1 MNEVTTPL
9 ASFDAVMGFLAGNA
23 IRYGLSFVQAV
34 LILLIGFWIA
44 KRLARFV
51 HGTLSR
57 SPHFDATL
65 KPLIE
70 SVVLWSVRLI
80 TIIAVLAQFGVQTA
94 SIIAVLGAAGLA
106 IGLAL
111 QGTLQ
116 NIAAGTMLLVLR
128 PFRNGDYITA
138 GASVAGTVE
147 EIGLFTTTLTNADG
161 IYVCVPNNQIWGQPI
176 TNYSRNAT
184 RRMEITVGIA
194 LDDDLDAAMAA
205 LRAHVADDD
214 RVLDKPAPEIMVK
227 QVSDSAVIVN
237 VRVWSLLGNYWGLY
251 WDLQRRVKETVE
263 GAGCSLPFP
272 TRTIMQVPAQTT
284 QTTADAAQPR
294 H

>member
-1 MNEVTTPL
+1 MTDVTTPL
-9 ASFDAVMGFLAGNA
+9 ASFDAAMGFLAANA
-23 IRYGLSFVQAV
+23 VHYGLSFVQAV

-44 KRLARFV
+44 SRLARMV
-51 HGTLSR
+51 RGALGR

-70 SVVLWSVRLI
+70 SVVLWAVRGI
-80 TIIAVLAQFGVQTA
+80 TVIAVLAQFGVQTA

-138 GASVAGTVE
+138 GSSVAGTVE

-176 TNYSRNAT
+176 TNFSRNAT
-184 RRMEITVGIA
+184 RRMEITVGVS
-194 LDDDLDAAMAA
+194 LDDDLDAAMDA
-205 LRAHVADDD
+205 LRAHVGGDK
-214 RVLDKPAPEIMVK
+214 RVLDKPAPEVMVK

-237 VRVWSLLGNYWGLY
+237 VRVWSLLENYWSLY
-251 WDLQRRVKETVE
+251 WDLQRSVKETVE
-263 GAGCSLPFP
+263 GVGCSLPYP
-272 TRTIMQVPAQTT
+272 TRTVVHVPS
-284 QTTADAAQPR
+284 QPAPDVSQR

>member
-1 MNEVTTPL
+1 MTEVTTPL
-9 ASFDAVMGFLAGNA
+9 ASFDAVMGFLAANA
-23 IRYGLSFVQAV
+23 VHYGLSFVQAV

-44 KRLARFV
+44 SRLARV
-51 HGTLSR
+51 MHKTLSR

-70 SVVLWSVRLI
+70 SIVLWAVRGI
-80 TIIAVLAQFGVQTA
+80 TVIAVLAQFGVQTA

-138 GASVAGTVE
+138 GSAVAGTVE
-147 EIGLFTTTLTNADG
+147 EIGLFTTTLTSADG

-176 TNYSRNAT
+176 TNFSRNAT
-184 RRMEITVGIA
+184 RRMEITVGVS
-194 LDDDLDAAMAA
+194 LDDDLDAAMNA
-205 LRAHVADDD
+205 LRSHVAGDK
-214 RVLDKPAPEIMVK
+214 RVLDTPAPEVMVK

-237 VRVWSLLGNYWGLY
+237 VRVWSLRENYWSLY
-251 WDLQRRVKETVE
+251 WDMQRSVKETVE
-263 GAGCSLPFP
+263 AVGCSLPYP
-272 TRTIMQVPAQTT
+272 TRTVMHVPP
-284 QTTADAAQPR
+284 QPVPEASQR

>member
-1 MNEVTTPL
+1 MTEVTTPL
-9 ASFDAVMGFLAGNA
+9 ASIDAVMGFLAANA
-23 IRYGLSFVQAV
+23 VRYGLSLVQAI

-44 KRLARFV
+44 KRLSRVV
-51 HGTLSR
+51 HTTLNR

-80 TIIAVLAQFGVQTA
+80 TIIAVLVQFGVQTA

-138 GASVAGTVE
+138 GSAVAGTVE

-176 TNYSRNAT
+176 TNFSRNAT
-184 RRMEITVGIA
+184 RRMEITVGIG
-194 LDDDLDAAMAA
+194 LSDDLDAAMQA
-205 LRAHVADDD
+205 LRNHVGNDK
-214 RVLDKPAPEIMVK
+214 RVLKAPAPEIMVK
-227 QVSDSAVIVN
+227 QVSDSAIIVN
-237 VRVWSLLGNYWGLY
+237 VRVWASLGDYWGLY
-251 WDLQRRVKETVE
+251 WDLQRGVKETVE
-263 GAGCSLPFP
+263 RAGCSLPYP
-272 TRTIMQVPAQTT
+272 TRTIVQVPAPAV
-284 QTTADAAQPR
+284 ADAAQPR

>member
-1 MNEVTTPL
+1 MTEVTTPL
-9 ASFDAVMGFLAGNA
+9 TSFDAVMGFLAANA
-23 IRYGLSFVQAV
+23 VRYGLTFLQAV
-34 LILLIGFWIA
+34 LILLVGFWIA
-44 KRLARFV
+44 KRLSRLI
-51 HGTLSR
+51 HKTLSR
-57 SPHFDATL
+57 SQHFDATL

-70 SVVLWSVRLI
+70 SVVLWSVRII

-128 PFRNGDYITA
+128 PFRNGDYVTA
-138 GASVAGTVE
+138 GSAVAGTVE

-184 RRMEITVGIA
+184 RRMEVTVGIA
-194 LDDDLDAAMAA
+194 LDDDLDAAMQA
-205 LRAHVADDD
+205 LRQHVADDE
-214 RVLDKPAPEIMVK
+214 RVLDNPAPEIMVK
-227 QVSDSAVIVN
+227 QVSDSAIILN

-251 WDLQRRVKETVE
+251 WDLQRNVKETVE
-263 GAGCSLPFP
+263 GVGCSLPYP
-272 TRTIMQVPAQTT
+272 TRTVVQVPPQVVP
-284 QTTADAAQPR
+284 DSAQPR

>member
-1 MNEVTTPL
+1 MTEVTTPL
-9 ASFDAVMGFLAGNA
+9 ASIDAVMGFLAANA
-23 IRYGLSFVQAV
+23 VRYGLSLVQAI

-44 KRLARFV
+44 KRLSRVV
-51 HGTLSR
+51 HTTLNR

-138 GASVAGTVE
+138 GSAVAGTVE

-176 TNYSRNAT
+176 TNFSRNAT
-184 RRMEITVGIA
+184 RRMEITVGIG
-194 LDDDLDAAMAA
+194 LSDDLDAAMQA
-205 LRAHVADDD
+205 LRNHVGNDK
-214 RVLDKPAPEIMVK
+214 RVLKAPAPEIMVK
-227 QVSDSAVIVN
+227 QVSDSAIIVN
-237 VRVWSLLGNYWGLY
+237 VRVWASLGDYWGLY
-251 WDLQRRVKETVE
+251 WDLQRGVKETVE
-263 GAGCSLPFP
+263 RAGCSLPYP
-272 TRTIMQVPAQTT
+272 TRTIVQVPAPAV
-284 QTTADAAQPR
+284 ADAAQPR

>member
-1 MNEVTTPL
+1 MTDVTTPL
-9 ASFDAVMGFLAGNA
+9 ASIDAVMGFLAANA
-23 IRYGLSFVQAV
+23 VRYGLSLVQAI

-44 KRLARFV
+44 KRLSRVV
-51 HGTLSR
+51 HTTLNR

-138 GASVAGTVE
+138 GSAVAGTVE

-176 TNYSRNAT
+176 TNFSRNAT
-184 RRMEITVGIA
+184 RRMEITVGIG
-194 LDDDLDAAMAA
+194 LSDDLDAAMQA
-205 LRAHVADDD
+205 LRNHVGNDK
-214 RVLDKPAPEIMVK
+214 RVLKAPAPEIMVK
-227 QVSDSAVIVN
+227 QVSDSAIIVN
-237 VRVWSLLGNYWGLY
+237 VRVWASLGDYWGLY
-251 WDLQRRVKETVE
+251 WDLQRGVKETVE
-263 GAGCSLPFP
+263 RAGCSLPYP
-272 TRTIMQVPAQTT
+272 TRTIVQVPAPAV
-284 QTTADAAQPR
+284 ADAAQPR

>member
-1 MNEVTTPL
+1 MTEVTPPL
-9 ASFDAVMGFLAGNA
+9 ASVDAVMGFLAANA
-23 IRYGLSFVQAV
+23 VRYGLSFVQAV

-44 KRLARFV
+44 TRLARFV
-51 HGTLSR
+51 QRALSR

-65 KPLIE
+65 KPLIQ
-70 SVVLWSVRLI
+70 SVVLWSVRIVTLV
-80 TIIAVLAQFGVQTA
+80 AVLAQFGVQTA

-138 GASVAGTVE
+138 GASVAGTVD
-147 EIGLFTTTLTNADG
+147 EISLFTTTLTNADG

-176 TNYSRNAT
+176 TNFSRNAT
-184 RRMEITVGIA
+184 RRMEVTVGIA
-194 LDDDLDAAMAA
+194 LDDDLDAAITA
-205 LRAHVADDD
+205 LRARVAEDA
-214 RVLDKPAPEIMVK
+214 RVLDKPAPEVMVK
-227 QVSDSAVIVN
+227 QVGDSAVIVN

-251 WDLQRRVKETVE
+251 WDLQRGVKETVE
-263 GAGCSLPFP
+263 AVGCSLPFP
-272 TRTIMQVPAQTT
+272 TRTVMHVSAQPMP
-284 QTTADAAQPR
+284 DAAPSR

>member
-1 MNEVTTPL
+1 MTEVTPPL
-9 ASFDAVMGFLAGNA
+9 ASVDAAMGFLAANA
-23 IRYGLSFVQAV
+23 VRYGLSFVQAV

-51 HGTLSR
+51 QRALSR

-65 KPLIE
+65 KPLIQ
-70 SVVLWSVRLI
+70 SVVLWSVRIVTLV
-80 TIIAVLAQFGVQTA
+80 AVLAQFGVQTA

-138 GASVAGTVE
+138 GASVAGTVD

-176 TNYSRNAT
+176 TNFSRNAT
-184 RRMEITVGIA
+184 RRMEVTVGIA
-194 LDDDLDAAMAA
+194 LDDDLDAAITA
-205 LRAHVADDD
+205 LRARVAEDA
-214 RVLDKPAPEIMVK
+214 RVLDKPAPEVMVK
-227 QVSDSAVIVN
+227 QVGDSAVIVN
-237 VRVWSLLGNYWGLY
+237 VRVWSLLGNYWSLY
-251 WDLQRRVKETVE
+251 WDLQRGVKETVE
-263 GAGCSLPFP
+263 AVGCSLPFP
-272 TRTIMQVPAQTT
+272 TRTVMHVSAQPMP
-284 QTTADAAQPR
+284 DAAPSR

>member
-1 MNEVTTPL
+1 MTEVTTPL
-9 ASFDAVMGFLAGNA
+9 ASIDAVMGFLAANA
-23 IRYGLSFVQAV
+23 VRYGLSFVQAV

-44 KRLARFV
+44 KRLSRVV
-51 HGTLSR
+51 HTTLNR

-138 GASVAGTVE
+138 GSAVAGTVE
-147 EIGLFTTTLTNADG
+147 EIGLFTTTLTSADG

-176 TNYSRNAT
+176 TNFSRNAT
-184 RRMEITVGIA
+184 RRMEITVGIG
-194 LDDDLDAAMAA
+194 LSDDLDAAMHA
-205 LRAHVADDD
+205 LRSHVGDD
-214 RVLDKPAPEIMVK
+214 RRVLKAPAPEIMVK
-227 QVSDSAVIVN
+227 QVSDSAIIVN
-237 VRVWSLLGNYWGLY
+237 VRVWASQGDYWGLY
-251 WDLQRRVKETVE
+251 WDLQRGVKETVE
-263 GAGCSLPFP
+263 RAGCSLPYP
-272 TRTIMQVPAQTT
+272 TRTIVQVPAP
-284 QTTADAAQPR
+284 AVEDAAQPR

>member
-1 MNEVTTPL
+1 MTDVTTPL
-9 ASFDAVMGFLAGNA
+9 ASIDAVMGFLAANA
-23 IRYGLSFVQAV
+23 VRYGLSLVQAI

-44 KRLARFV
+44 KRLSRVV
-51 HGTLSR
+51 HTTLNR

-138 GASVAGTVE
+138 GSAVAGTVE

-176 TNYSRNAT
+176 TNFSRNAT
-184 RRMEITVGIA
+184 RRMEITVGIG
-194 LDDDLDAAMAA
+194 LSDDLDAAMQA
-205 LRAHVADDD
+205 LRNHVGNDK
-214 RVLDKPAPEIMVK
+214 RVLKAPAPEIMVK
-227 QVSDSAVIVN
+227 QVSDSAIIVN
-237 VRVWSLLGNYWGLY
+237 VRVWASLGDYWGLY
-251 WDLQRRVKETVE
+251 WDLQRGVKETVE
-263 GAGCSLPFP
+263 RAGCSLPYP
-272 TRTIMQVPAQTT
+272 TRTIVQVPAPAV
-284 QTTADAAQPR
+284 ADAAQPG

>member
-1 MNEVTTPL
+1 MTDVTTPL
-9 ASFDAVMGFLAGNA
+9 ASIDAVMGFLAANA
-23 IRYGLSFVQAV
+23 VRYGLSLVQAI

-44 KRLARFV
+44 KRLSRVV
-51 HGTLSR
+51 HTTLNR
-57 SPHFDATL
+57 SPRFDATL

-138 GASVAGTVE
+138 GSAVAGTVE

-176 TNYSRNAT
+176 TNFSRNAT
-184 RRMEITVGIA
+184 RRMEITVGIG
-194 LDDDLDAAMAA
+194 LSDDLDAAMQA
-205 LRAHVADDD
+205 LRNHVGNDK
-214 RVLDKPAPEIMVK
+214 RVLKAPAPEIMVK
-227 QVSDSAVIVN
+227 QVSDSAIIVN
-237 VRVWSLLGNYWGLY
+237 VRVWASLGDYWGLY
-251 WDLQRRVKETVE
+251 WDLQRGVKETVE
-263 GAGCSLPFP
+263 RAGCSLPYP
-272 TRTIMQVPAQTT
+272 TRTIVQVPAPAV
-284 QTTADAAQPR
+284 ADAAQPR

>member
-1 MNEVTTPL
+1 MTDVTTPL
-9 ASFDAVMGFLAGNA
+9 ASIDAVMGFLAVNA
-23 IRYGLSFVQAV
+23 VRYGLSLVQAI

-44 KRLARFV
+44 KRLSRVV
-51 HGTLSR
+51 HTTLNR

-138 GASVAGTVE
+138 GSAVAGTVE

-176 TNYSRNAT
+176 TNFSRNAT
-184 RRMEITVGIA
+184 RRMEITVGIG
-194 LDDDLDAAMAA
+194 LSDDLDAAMQA
-205 LRAHVADDD
+205 LRNHVGNDQ
-214 RVLDKPAPEIMVK
+214 RVLKAPAPEIMVK
-227 QVSDSAVIVN
+227 QVSDSAIIVN
-237 VRVWSLLGNYWGLY
+237 VRVWASLGDYWGLY
-251 WDLQRRVKETVE
+251 WDLQRGVKETVE
-263 GAGCSLPFP
+263 RAGCSLPYP
-272 TRTIMQVPAQTT
+272 TRTIVQVPAPAV
-284 QTTADAAQPR
+284 ADAAQPR

>member
-1 MNEVTTPL
+1 MTEVTTPL
-9 ASFDAVMGFLAGNA
+9 ASVDAVMGFLAANA
-23 IRYGLSFVQAV
+23 VHYGLSFVQAV
-34 LILLIGFWIA
+34 VILLIGFWIA
-44 KRLARFV
+44 KRLSRVV
-51 HGTLSR
+51 HTTLSR

-65 KPLIE
+65 RPLIE
-70 SVVLWSVRLI
+70 SVVLWSVRII

-138 GASVAGTVE
+138 GTTVAGTVE

-176 TNYSRNAT
+176 TNFSRNAT
-184 RRMEITVGIA
+184 RRMEITVGIG
-194 LDDDLDAAMAA
+194 LYDDLDAAIQA
-205 LRAHVADDD
+205 LRTHVADDK
-214 RVLDKPAPEIMVK
+214 RVLNAPAPEIMVK

-237 VRVWSLLGNYWGLY
+237 VRAWASQGDYWSLY
-251 WDLQRRVKETVE
+251 WDLQRSVKETVE
-263 GAGCSLPFP
+263 RAGCSLPYP
-272 TRTIMQVPAQTT
+272 TRTVMQVPVPSMPDT
-284 QTTADAAQPR
+284 AQPR

>member
-1 MNEVTTPL
+1 MTDVTTPL
-9 ASFDAVMGFLAGNA
+9 ASIDAVMGFLAANA
-23 IRYGLSFVQAV
+23 VRYGLSLVQAV

-44 KRLARFV
+44 KRLSRVV
-51 HGTLSR
+51 HTTLNR

-138 GASVAGTVE
+138 GSAVAGTVE

-176 TNYSRNAT
+176 TNFSRNAT
-184 RRMEITVGIA
+184 RRMEITVGIG
-194 LDDDLDAAMAA
+194 LSDDLDAAMQA
-205 LRAHVADDD
+205 LRNHVGNDK
-214 RVLDKPAPEIMVK
+214 RVLKAPAPEIMVK
-227 QVSDSAVIVN
+227 QVSDSAIIVN
-237 VRVWSLLGNYWGLY
+237 VRVWASLGDYWGLY
-251 WDLQRRVKETVE
+251 WDLQRGVKETVE
-263 GAGCSLPFP
+263 RAGCSLPYP
-272 TRTIMQVPAQTT
+272 TRTIVQVPAPAV
-284 QTTADAAQPR
+284 ADAAQPR

>member
-1 MNEVTTPL
+1 MAAN
-9 ASFDAVMGFLAGNA
+9 AV
-23 IRYGLSFVQAV
+23 RYGLSFVQAV

-44 KRLARFV
+44 KRLSRVV
-51 HGTLSR
+51 HTTLNR

-138 GASVAGTVE
+138 GSAVAGTVE

-176 TNYSRNAT
+176 TNFSRNAT
-184 RRMEITVGIA
+184 RRMEITVGIG
-194 LDDDLDAAMAA
+194 LSDDLDAAMQA
-205 LRAHVADDD
+205 LRNHVGNDK
-214 RVLDKPAPEIMVK
+214 RVLKAPAPEIMVK
-227 QVSDSAVIVN
+227 QVSDSAIIVN
-237 VRVWSLLGNYWGLY
+237 VRVWASLGDYWGLY
-251 WDLQRRVKETVE
+251 WDLQRGVKETVE
-263 GAGCSLPFP
+263 RAGCSLPYP
-272 TRTIMQVPAQTT
+272 TRTIVQVPAPVV
-284 QTTADAAQPR
+284 ADAAQPR

>member
-1 MNEVTTPL
+1 MTDVTTPL
-9 ASFDAVMGFLAGNA
+9 ASIDAVMGFLAANA
-23 IRYGLSFVQAV
+23 VRYGLSLVQAI

-44 KRLARFV
+44 KRLSRVV
-51 HGTLSR
+51 HTTLNR

-138 GASVAGTVE
+138 GSAVAGTVE

-176 TNYSRNAT
+176 TNFSRNAT
-184 RRMEITVGIA
+184 RRMEITVGIG
-194 LDDDLDAAMAA
+194 LSDDLDAAMQA
-205 LRAHVADDD
+205 LRNHVGNDK
-214 RVLDKPAPEIMVK
+214 RVLKAPAPEIMVK
-227 QVSDSAVIVN
+227 QVSDSAIIVN
-237 VRVWSLLGNYWGLY
+237 VRVWASLGDYWGLY
-251 WDLQRRVKETVE
+251 WDLQRGVKETVE
-263 GAGCSLPFP
+263 RAGCSLPYP
-272 TRTIMQVPAQTT
+272 TRTIVQVPAPAV
-284 QTTADAAQPR
+284 ADAARPR

>member
-1 MNEVTTPL
+1 MTEVTTPL
-9 ASFDAVMGFLAGNA
+9 TSFDAVMGFLAANA
-23 IRYGLSFVQAV
+23 VHYGLTFVQAV
-34 LILLIGFWIA
+34 LILLLGFWIA
-44 KRLARFV
+44 KRLSRLI
-51 HGTLSR
+51 HKTLSR
-57 SPHFDATL
+57 SQHFDATL

-70 SVVLWSVRLI
+70 SVVLWSVRII

-128 PFRNGDYITA
+128 PFRNGDYVTA
-138 GASVAGTVE
+138 GSAVAGTVE

-184 RRMEITVGIA
+184 RRMEVTVGIA
-194 LDDDLDAAMAA
+194 LDDDLDAAMQA
-205 LRAHVADDD
+205 LRQHVTDDE
-214 RVLDKPAPEIMVK
+214 RVLDTPAPEIMVK
-227 QVSDSAVIVN
+227 QVSDSAVILN

-251 WDLQRRVKETVE
+251 WDLQRSVKETVE
-263 GAGCSLPFP
+263 GVGCSLPYP
-272 TRTIMQVPAQTT
+272 TRTVVQVPPQVIP
-284 QTTADAAQPR
+284 DSAQPR

>member
-1 MNEVTTPL
+1 MAEVTTPL
-9 ASFDAVMGFLAGNA
+9 TSFDAVTGFLAANA
-23 IRYGLSFVQAV
+23 VHYGLSFLQAV
-34 LILLIGFWIA
+34 LILLVGFWVA
-44 KRLARFV
+44 KRLSRFV
-51 HGTLSR
+51 HKTLSR

-70 SVVLWSVRLI
+70 SVVLWSVRI
-80 TIIAVLAQFGVQTA
+80 VTIIAVLAQFGVQTA

-128 PFRNGDYITA
+128 PFRNGDYVTA
-138 GASVAGTVE
+138 GSAVAGTVE

-194 LDDDLDAAMAA
+194 LDDDLDAAMSA
-205 LRAHVADDD
+205 LRQHVSDDQ

-251 WDLQRRVKETVE
+251 WDLQRNVKETVE
-263 GAGCSLPFP
+263 GVGCSLPYP
-272 TRTIMQVPAQTT
+272 TRTVMQVPT
-284 QTTADAAQPR
+284 QTIPDAAQPR

>member
-1 MNEVTTPL
+1 MTDVTTPL
-9 ASFDAVMGFLAGNA
+9 ASIDAVMGFLAANA
-23 IRYGLSFVQAV
+23 VRYGLSLVQAI

-44 KRLARFV
+44 KRLSRVV
-51 HGTLSR
+51 HTTLNR

-138 GASVAGTVE
+138 GSAVAGTVE

-176 TNYSRNAT
+176 TNFSRNAT
-184 RRMEITVGIA
+184 RRMEITVGIG
-194 LDDDLDAAMAA
+194 LSDDLDAAMQA
-205 LRAHVADDD
+205 LRNHVGDDK
-214 RVLDKPAPEIMVK
+214 RVLKAPAPEIMVK
-227 QVSDSAVIVN
+227 QVSDSAIIVN
-237 VRVWSLLGNYWGLY
+237 VRVWASLGDYWGLY
-251 WDLQRRVKETVE
+251 WDLQRGVKETVE
-263 GAGCSLPFP
+263 RAGCSLPYP
-272 TRTIMQVPAQTT
+272 TRTIVQVPAPAV
-284 QTTADAAQPR
+284 ADAAQPR